1 MDRDSGFPVFLG
13 ALVTAARQRAAWCIA
28 TLGVAL
34 LALAAALPWYGG
46 VDALVGHRY
55 EPGALIAN
63 LDETF
68 RAEHRDA
75 LDALGASSRAALAG
89 VALLAMLFGAFTA
102 GGWLTLFHDRRRG
115 DVARRFLGGGA
126 RFFGRFARVWFL
138 TLLLLVFCGW
148 LVYGDPWITLVK
160 EGLVGVRDAEEF
172 VSERSAV
179 TLVWVQD
186 ALYALLFALVLC
198 WADYTRTRLALHDG
212 RSAFWA
218 GLESL
223 ALIVARPVRTLAPLA
238 ALLLVEAGG
247 LWLFARSQGALE
259 ATLGEETGLGTIVAL
274 GVLGLAALAWR
285 ACVRGARYA
294 ATTRTSRELVPPLPI
309 PDPWGAAPDA
319 DPGKNFVLR

>member
-1 MDRDSGFPVFLG
+1 MDRSPVFLV
-13 ALVTAARQRAAWCIA
+13 ALVEAARQRAAWLLA
-28 TLGVAL
+28 ALGVAV

-46 VDALVGHRY
+46 MDALVGNHY
-55 EPGALIAN
+55 EPGALVAN

-75 LDALGASSRAALAG
+75 LDSLGASSRAALSG
-89 VALLAMLFGAFTA
+89 VALVAMLFGAFTA

-115 DVARRFLGGGA
+115 DVARRFVVGGA

-138 TLLLLVFCGW
+138 TLLLLILCGW
-148 LVYGDPWITLVK
+148 LVYGDPWISLVK
-160 EGLVGVRDAEEF
+160 EGLVGVHDAEEF

-186 ALYALLFALVLC
+186 GLYALLFALVLC

-218 GLESL
+218 GLESF
-223 ALIVARPVRTLAPLA
+223 ALLVARPVRTLAPLA
-238 ALLLVEAGG
+238 ALLFVEAGG
-247 LWLFARSQGALE
+247 LWLLARSQGALE
-259 ATLGEETGLGTIVAL
+259 ATLDAQTGIGTIVAL
-274 GVLGLAALAWR
+274 GVLGLVGLAWR

-309 PDPWGAAPDA
+309 PDPWGDAPQA
-319 DPGKNFVLR
+319 DSGKNFALR